1 MPNEHGPGEAA
12 QGRSATADGD
22 FWARLQRDV
31 DLCVDDYRHY
41 YTTRNLGALALG
53 FAIAAPLANTDADL
67 SIRRWY
73 QRKVRGETTDE
84 YAQVMNYAGQF
95 WVIVPIGL
103 EFAALMGNADE
114 NYPFDHSLWEWSN
127 RSLRAMAV
135 GAPPMMVMYVVLGS
149 SRPDRNNS
157 HWHPFQDV
165 HGVSGH
171 TFVGAV
177 PFLTAAAMTD
187 NPLYQYP
194 LVLGSFLTGW
204 SRINNDRHFFS
215 QVLLGWWMACAAV
228 HSVNETQAERRSY
241 TIGPTWLEDGPGVAV
256 HVQY

>member
-1 MPNEHGPGEAA
+1 MQKEHGPGEAA
-12 QGRSATADGD
+12 ESVPGAADGD
-22 FWARLQRDV
+22 FWVRLQHDI
-31 DLCVDDYRHY
+31 DLCEDDYRHY
-41 YTTRNLGALALG
+41 YTARNLGALALG
-53 FAIAAPLANTDADL
+53 FAIAAPVANTNADL
-67 SIRRWY
+67 SIRHWY

-95 WVIVPIGL
+95 WVILPIGL
-103 EFAALMGNADE
+103 EAAALLGKADE
-114 NYPFDHSLWEWSN
+114 NYPFDHGLWEWSN

-135 GAPPMMVMYVVLGS
+135 GAPPMLVMYAVLGS

-157 HWHPFQDV
+157 HWHPFQDI

-187 NPLYQYP
+187 NPLYKYP

-215 QVLLGWWMACAAV
+215 QVLLGWWMACTAV
-228 HSVNETQAERRSY
+228 HSVNETQAEKRSY

-256 HVQY
+256 FVQY